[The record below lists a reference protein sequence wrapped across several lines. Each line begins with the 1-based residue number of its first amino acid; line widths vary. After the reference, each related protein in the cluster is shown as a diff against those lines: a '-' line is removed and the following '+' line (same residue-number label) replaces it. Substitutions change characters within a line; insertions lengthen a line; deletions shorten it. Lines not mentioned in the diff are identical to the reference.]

1 MKKIQLLFTFLVLSI
16 TSQAQFNL
24 NLLGHLPY
32 PNNTC
37 AGIWHYVDSLG
48 NEYALVGVDDRVA
61 IVDVTTPATLSE
73 VFSVPA
79 LQGQSSLWREIKTY
93 GKYAYAVSEGGG
105 GVIIIDLSNLP
116 ASINAKHYYGDGVIA
131 NQITSAHALAVTDG
145 YAYVFGTG
153 NGLASG
159 GAIILDLADPWN
171 PTYVGQYNLEYIHDG
186 YIRNDTLWAGE
197 IYAGQFSVIDVSNKA
212 NPVLLATQATPGQF
226 CHNTWLTDNSQFLF
240 TTDEIN
246 GQPLGSFDITNL
258 SNIKLVDT
266 YLTDSMPNEEVH
278 NVRVLND
285 FLINPSYG
293 SQLTICDGA
302 RPNNIVEIASYPTG
316 SYLCWDASPYLPSGR
331 IIVADVDGGV
341 YVFEPNYQ
349 RACYLEGAVTDSLTG
364 IPLNNVTILINP
376 STKSATT
383 NLIGEYKTGLVTAGT
398 YDIEFKKAGYVTK
411 FFPGVSLVNGQLTTI
426 NTLMSPFVIQGNVNN
441 ANTTVGIAGASI
453 YASDGINTATAI
465 ADGSGNFSFNN
476 LSSGNIDITAT
487 HWGFVTFCQTVFLD
501 GSIPFSISLQE
512 GYYDDFVTDLGWT
525 INSTATNGVFERGD
539 PEGTVFG
546 PLSLNPEL
554 DVNSD
559 CGDFAFVT
567 GLLGGSASAHNLDN
581 GFTEITSPVFDLTT
595 YVDPYINY
603 ARWFSSPSNVPLA
616 NRDTLFIRLTN
627 GVNTVTLEAVSH
639 TTPGIGT
646 WVNQFIKVSN
656 FSTPGATMQL
666 KVFIEDRP
674 SSGNFLEG
682 GFDAFSVTEGFTG
695 VNENSKSEAFSI
707 YPNPGNG
714 TFHLNLNG
722 NSKGESMHLTIYD
735 VTGRLISTEEIVQNA
750 GHFYGSKIVVPGL
763 YIIGLYKDGALVS
776 TKKLIK
782 SN

>member
-1 MKKIQLLFTFLVLSI
+1 MKKIQLLFAFLVVSI

-24 NLLGHLPY
+24 SLAGHLPY

-79 LQGQSSLWREIKTY
+79 LPGQSSLWRELKTF

-116 ASINAKHYYGDGVIA
+116 ASINSKHYYGDGVIS
-131 NQITSAHALAVTDG
+131 NQITSAHTIAVTDG

-159 GAIILDLADPWN
+159 GALILDLADPWN

-212 NPVLLATQATPGQF
+212 NPVLLATQTTPGQY

-240 TTDEIN
+240 TTDEDN
-246 GQPLGSFDITNL
+246 GQPLGSFDVTDL

-316 SYLCWDASPYLPSGR
+316 SFLCWDASPYLPSGR

-341 YVFEPNYQ
+341 YVFDPNYQ
-349 RACYLEGAVTDSLTG
+349 RACYLEGNVIDSLTG

-376 STKSATT
+376 SGKSTTT
-383 NLIGEYKTGLVTAGT
+383 NLVGDFKTGLVAAGT
-398 YDIEFKKAGYVTK
+398 YDIEFKKPGYVTK
-411 FFPGVSLVNGQLTTI
+411 LFTGVSLVNGQLTTI
-426 NTLMSPFVIQGNVNN
+426 NTLMSPFVLQGIVTN
-441 ANTTVGIAGASI
+441 ATTMAGVAGATI
-453 YASDGINTATAI
+453 YASDGINTSTAI
-465 ADGSGNFSFNN
+465 ADASGNFSFTN
-476 LSSGNIDITAT
+476 LSSGNIDITVT
-487 HWGFVTFCQTVFLD
+487 HWGYVIFLSN
-501 GSIPFSISLQE
+501 GLCRWIYSIF
-512 GYYDDFVTDLGWT
+512 
-525 INSTATNGVFERGD
+525 N
-539 PEGTVFG
+539 
-546 PLSLNPEL
+546 
-554 DVNSD
+554 
-559 CGDFAFVT
+559 
-567 GLLGGSASAHNLDN
+567 
-581 GFTEITSPVFDLTT
+581 ITS
-595 YVDPYINY
+595 
-603 ARWFSSPSNVPLA
+603 
-616 NRDTLFIRLTN
+616 
-627 GVNTVTLEAVSH
+627 
-639 TTPGIGT
+639 
-646 WVNQFIKVSN
+646 
-656 FSTPGATMQL
+656 
-666 KVFIEDRP
+666 
-674 SSGNFLEG
+674 
-682 GFDAFSVTEGFTG
+682 
-695 VNENSKSEAFSI
+695 
-707 YPNPGNG
+707 
-714 TFHLNLNG
+714 
-722 NSKGESMHLTIYD
+722 
-735 VTGRLISTEEIVQNA
+735 GRL
-750 GHFYGSKIVVPGL
+750 L
-763 YIIGLYKDGALVS
+763 
-776 TKKLIK
+776 
-782 SN
+782 